1 VFGLPARAPDAG
13 AVFLTA
19 GSSLRPNEAR
29 VADRTRAVCAQALT
43 VVHLMASSLR
53 VDRSL
58 ATAVRY
64 AAKHAG
70 GAASEE
76 LERIEWAVR
85 LRHFGSVDEGLVA
98 FADAV
103 GKVGPDFKRALL
115 TLQGAE
121 AEATREGLERRLD
134 RAYDIVVRA
143 DERRREG
150 LASTLERPFQVLFG
164 LGIVLPLVMAALVPM
179 LEVGAGGV
187 GLVPLA
193 LLLLVAVPAATLA
206 CASKILAR
214 NFLGAPVTKLD
225 GRWAFV
231 AGLAAPVCAFVA
243 VGLSTLFPGALGLP
257 GPYLVAAAIASGGV
271 IAGILLLRR
280 GGAREAGASAI
291 GEGLADLLHAVGTKM
306 AAGRS
311 AEYALLEAVEPIKA
325 TPLGERLRGVLFDV
339 IVGRRSLMDAIER
352 DAEVRDAPRVF
363 PALRLL
369 ASAAARDTEAAG
381 RVVLHL
387 SEFERL
393 RADAAESLR
402 SKCRAVVENTRMT
415 VVVFA
420 PMILGVTAGMFGLL
434 SSVGMSFVPGAH
446 GTGDLSSE
454 SFAVLAAVYLA
465 LEVALADWF
474 GARMGSDQPISAFAR
489 AMARDIPLAGL
500 LFAGALAGSS
510 LLF

>member
-1 VFGLPARAPDAG
+1 MFGLPSRETKAA

-19 GSSLRPNEAR
+19 GSSYSPRDAKVVER
-29 VADRTRAVCAQALT
+29 QRAVSAQALT

-70 GAASEE
+70 GPASEE
-76 LERIEWAVR
+76 LLRLEWAVR

-103 GKVGPDFKRALL
+103 GKSDPDFKRALL

-121 AEATREGLERRLD
+121 GESTREGLERRLD

-143 DERRREG
+143 DERRRER
-150 LASTLERPFQVLFG
+150 LASTLERPSQVLFG
-164 LGIVLPLVMAALVPM
+164 LGVVLPLVMAALVPM
-179 LEVGAGGV
+179 LEIGAGGV
-187 GLVPLA
+187 GLLPLA
-193 LLLLVAVPAATLA
+193 LLLLVAVPGVTLVG
-206 CASKILAR
+206 ASKILTR
-214 NFLGAPVTKLD
+214 NFLGAPVAKLD
-225 GRWAFV
+225 ARWALV
-231 AGLAAPVCAFVA
+231 AGLMAPSCAFA
-243 VGLSTLFPGALGLP
+243 MVGLLILFPGALGLP
-257 GPYLVAAAIASGGV
+257 APYLVVAAIASGGLIGGTV
-271 IAGILLLRR
+271 LLRR
-280 GGAREAGASAI
+280 GGAREAEASAI

-339 IVGRRSLMDAIER
+339 IVGRRSLIDAIER

-393 RADAAESLR
+393 RAEAVESLR
-402 SKCRAVVENTRMT
+402 SRCRGVVENTRMT

-434 SSVGMSFVPGAH
+434 SSVGVSFVPGART
-446 GTGDLSSE
+446 TGGISSE
-454 SFAVLAAVYLA
+454 SFAVLAVVYLA

-474 GARMGSDQPISAFAR
+474 GARMGSDRPVSAFAR
-489 AMARDIPLAGL
+489 ALARDLPVASL
-500 LFAGALAGSS
+500 LFGVTLAGSS